1 MSFFSGNMDVIRRAR
16 WVTWTVV
23 ICSFATTSLF
33 GQAESPSDASD
44 EKAPVTTQV
53 PTVPKDQLEL
63 LLKPLTKEE
72 LITEANGWRDLLKA
86 KVQEISSLRIAL
98 KQAQLEEEAAAES
111 AEAAETDAAAESE
124 TSNAAGADAPDQA
137 AATEADDATDS
148 DDASDSDDAT
158 DSDDAS
164 DSDAATDGPAAPDAA
179 TTDSAEQAAEDTDQK
194 KQKAETLAVMNE
206 ERAALVDRLN
216 AVLDELEAKG
226 GEVEEYRK
234 YIASL
239 TGIGVEVTDSTTALM
254 VLRGWLVSEQG
265 GQRWAW
271 NIIKFLVILLA
282 FYFGASIVAG
292 FVRHAVSRVKG
303 ASQLL
308 VDFLGNFVKQIL
320 TIIGLIVA
328 LGALEVDIT
337 PLLAAI
343 GAAGFVIGFA
353 LQGTLSNFASGLLI
367 LAYRPFD
374 VGDVIEASGVS
385 GMVDSVTLFSTH
397 IRSFDNKLM
406 IVPNNDIWGG
416 TITNSTASRT
426 RRVDLVFG
434 IGYDDDIE
442 TAKGILER
450 LVEEH
455 DLVLRDPA
463 PVIRLHELA
472 DSSINFICRPWTR
485 TEDYWA
491 VFWDITRSVK
501 EEFDRAGISIPYPQ
515 RDVHVYQQSE
525 SSGD

>member
-1 MSFFSGNMDVIRRAR
+1 MRTGYWA
-16 WVTWTVV
+16 TWALVV
-23 ICSFATTSLF
+23 CSIATSSLF
-33 GQAESPSDASD
+33 AQSDSAASTAE
-44 EKAPVTTQV
+44 KVPVTTQD
-53 PTVPKDQLEL
+53 PAIPKDQLEL
-63 LLKPLTKEE
+63 LLKPLTKDE
-72 LITEANGWRDLLKA
+72 LITEADGWRDHLKT
-86 KVQEISSLRIAL
+86 KVQQISLLRINLKQTQAEEKSDAAGNAAEAEISPPIPAGTDVGD
-98 KQAQLEEEAAAES
+98 ES
-111 AEAAETDAAAESE
+111 T
-124 TSNAAGADAPDQA
+124 TQVG
-137 AATEADDATDS
+137 
-148 DDASDSDDAT
+148 DASDSDDT
-158 DSDDAS
+158 DSN
-164 DSDAATDGPAAPDAA
+164 ATS
-179 TTDSAEQAAEDTDQK
+179 SAEDAEQKKQAAE
-194 KQKAETLAVMNE
+194 TLSELNGDK
-206 ERAALVDRLN
+206 AALVDRLN
-216 AVLDELEAKG
+216 VVLDELESKG
-226 GEVEEYRK
+226 GEVESYRK
-234 YIASL
+234 YVAAL
-239 TGIGVEVTDSTTALM
+239 TGIGVEVTDSATALM

-271 NIIKFLVILLA
+271 NIAKFLVILLT
-282 FYFGASIVAG
+282 FLFGASIVAG
-292 FVRHAVSRVKG
+292 FVRHAISRVKG

-308 VDFLGNFVKQIL
+308 VDFVGKFVKQIL

-374 VGDVIEASGVS
+374 VGDVIETAGTS

-426 RRVDLVFG
+426 RRVDMVFG

-442 TAKGILER
+442 KAKGILER

-455 DLVLRDPA
+455 DLVLRDPE
-463 PVIRLHELA
+463 PVVRLHELA
-472 DSSINFICRPWTR
+472 DSSINFVCRPWTN
-485 TEDYWA
+485 TADYWT

-501 EEFDRAGISIPYPQ
+501 EEFDRNGISIPYPQ
-515 RDVHVYQQSE
+515 RDVHVYHKTDGAVSK
-525 SSGD
+525 S